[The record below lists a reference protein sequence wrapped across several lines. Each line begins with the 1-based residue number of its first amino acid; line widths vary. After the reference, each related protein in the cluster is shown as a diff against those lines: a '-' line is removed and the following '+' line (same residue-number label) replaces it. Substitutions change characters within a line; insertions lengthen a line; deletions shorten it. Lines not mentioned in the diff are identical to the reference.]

1 MFYIYV
7 VIYLFVVVVSSSLT
21 SALSWF
27 FLLIHFTFAAICY
40 YFSKIFKHIIEL
52 LKWDLLNFWLCAI
65 TLPFSLCLGL
75 LCGFLSF
82 GFCFP
87 NLTCYGSEKWCSAS
101 SLWIVLGFRVQTPTR
116 PSSRVL
122 CGALG
127 LELSNPRLMKWVGRL
142 INWQMGE
149 GDWFLSKTWGSAPW
163 REIEAEPGIP
173 WLCSWIAVNL
183 EVVEVD

>member
-21 SALSWF
+21 SALSWI
-27 FLLIHFTFAAICY
+27 LLPIHFTFAAICY
-40 YFSKIFKHIIEL
+40 YFSRVFKHIIEL

-65 TLPFSLCLGL
+65 TLPFSFCLGL
-75 LCGFLSF
+75 LYGFLSF

-101 SLWIVLGFRVQTPTR
+101 SLWIMLGFRVQTPTR

-127 LELSNPRLMKWVGRL
+127 LELSNPRLMKRMGRL
-142 INWQMGE
+142 INWRG
-149 GDWFLSKTWGSAPW
+149 
-163 REIEAEPGIP
+163 GID
-173 WLCSWIAVNL
+173 SWARLGVL
-183 EVVEVD
+183 LHEEK